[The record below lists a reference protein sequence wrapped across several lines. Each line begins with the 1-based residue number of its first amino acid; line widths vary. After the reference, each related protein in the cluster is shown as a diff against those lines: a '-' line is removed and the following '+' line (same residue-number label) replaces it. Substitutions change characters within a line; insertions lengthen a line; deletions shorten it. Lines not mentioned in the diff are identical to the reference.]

1 MENNKGKKPLPRM
14 TIVGLC
20 LFAAC
25 MVALF
30 FAPNGLNQGFNAMVE
45 YAHPIVINTGL
56 LSTMSTSII
65 ISVIIGR
72 LLERLGFT
80 DAMIRVDKPNGDF
93 FYAVPYDTDEIAYM
107 VKVDVKVDDNSHDD
121 DDKDYYDDEIK
132 GADDIQGGDDDAS
145 DTDSSDDD
153 VSI

>member
-1 MENNKGKKPLPRM
+1 MANQTTVKKH
-14 TIVGLC
+14 IVTSFHNL
-20 LFAAC
+20 
-25 MVALF
+25 
-30 FAPNGLNQGFNAMVE
+30 APEIQEAVKAK
-45 YAHPIVINTGL
+45 YP
-56 LSTMSTSII
+56 
-65 ISVIIGR
+65 
-72 LLERLGFT
+72 LGFT

-121 DDKDYYDDEIK
+121 DDKDYYDDDIK

-145 DTDSSDDD
+145 DADSSDDD